1 MCLHQCDVSRFEMK
15 QKECSALL
23 QKCMN
28 KERIFLP
35 QIHYLT
41 ISKATS
47 VHACMNLERGIIQ
60 HPGIKEVLIRLYAE
74 YSTTYNFKIALMY
87 NE

>member
-1 MCLHQCDVSRFEMK
+1 M
-15 QKECSALL
+15 L

-35 QIHYLT
+35 QIHYLM

-60 HPGIKEVLIRLYAE
+60 HLGIKEVLIRLYAE

>member
-1 MCLHQCDVSRFEMK
+1 MCLHQCDASRFEIK

-28 KERIFLP
+28 KERIFLS

-47 VHACMNLERGIIQ
+47 VHACMNLECGITQ
-60 HPGIKEVLIRLYAE
+60 HPGIKEILIRLYAE
-74 YSTTYNFKIALMY
+74 YSATYNFKIALMY